1 MLINLVLPGDP
12 HCISLAVSPVCL
24 GAATCVGVH
33 RSRAAVL
40 TSQRGSGC
48 LVTVPVWQISVQS
61 VTVQVWQSLSQCG
74 SHCPS
79 VADLCSV
86 SHCPNVAV
94 TVPVWQI
101 YVQLVTVP
109 VWQSLSQ
116 CGSNCSSVADL
127 CSVTVPVWQIC
138 VQSLSQ
144 CGRSVFGQLLSQCGS
159 SMFSQSLSQCGRALF
174 SQSLSQC
181 GRCMW
186 TAGSLGQTLSYTR
199 VLLTSIIPVYY

>member
-48 LVTVPVWQISVQS
+48 LVTVPVWQI
-61 VTVQVWQSLSQCG
+61 
-74 SHCPS
+74 
-79 VADLCSV
+79 
-86 SHCPNVAV
+86 
-94 TVPVWQI
+94 

-116 CGSNCSSVADL
+116 CGSHCSSVADL

-138 VQSLSQ
+138 V
-144 CGRSVFGQLLSQCGS
+144 RSVIVPMRQLYVQSVIVPMWQS
-159 SMFSQSLSQCGRALF
+159 SVQSVTVPVWQMYVDCRLVGANTKLHPCITDLA
-174 SQSLSQC
+174 
-181 GRCMW
+181 
-186 TAGSLGQTLSYTR
+186 YTR
-199 VLLTSIIPVYY
+199 VLLTSLTPVYY

>member
-79 VADLCSV
+79 VA
-86 SHCPNVAV
+86 V

-101 YVQLVTVP
+101 Y
-109 VWQSLSQ
+109 
-116 CGSNCSSVADL
+116 
-127 CSVTVPVWQIC
+127 

-144 CGRSVFGQLLSQCGS
+144 CGRSVFSHCPSVADLCSVSYCPNAAALCSVSHCPNVAELCSVSHCPSVADVCGL
-159 SMFSQSLSQCGRALF
+159 QARWGKH
-174 SQSLSQC
+174 
-181 GRCMW
+181 
-186 TAGSLGQTLSYTR
+186 
-199 VLLTSIIPVYY
+199 